1 VSPRDAGWIR
11 LVAGLTILLGVGLI
25 AYAIRMSDG
34 SYELA
39 LKQCGHLPEKYVPE
53 LGWLMSV
60 PMGGL
65 SLLAAV
71 ITLFSAS
78 RSRWV
83 TIIALGLGAL
93 SLLAAVTCIVGMLN
107 APCPTLD

>member
-1 VSPRDAGWIR
+1 
-11 LVAGLTILLGVGLI
+11 
-25 AYAIRMSDG
+25 
-34 SYELA
+34 
-39 LKQCGHLPEKYVPE
+39 
-53 LGWLMSV
+53 
-60 PMGGL
+60 MGGL

-71 ITLFSAS
+71 IPLFSAS